1 MCILPH
7 RWVRKHALCLRFG
20 VRLRFGLRL
29 RCFFVHRCG
38 DRGCDNRG
46 DERCSRREVCEPLVA
61 SGQGGPRRV
70 ARELRGS
77 PRGTPEGTDGRTPSL
92 ASEAGEIAVSSP
104 DPGYTLFR
112 ATPPRS
118 PDLRGTDHST
128 DARAFRPRV
137 VRRTRT
143 PQSTLVAVLDNRL
156 SDCPPKRPD
165 VSFNPFEGIE
175 LPKAGSPPPRRRPER
190 HAAGKT
196 PWRANSRGPYR
207 ARTARALE
215 TARRGWDCER
225 AHGHR
230 PRGAQRLP
238 IGRYNVGDRRGMRR
252 REASRPRRDR
262 RRVGMRS
269 PAEALRP
276 IDAFS
281 SRLP

>member
-92 ASEAGEIAVSSP
+92 ASQAGEIAVSSP
-104 DPGYTLFR
+104 DPGYTLFQ

-118 PDLRGTDHST
+118 PDLRGTDQST

-137 VRRTRT
+137 LRRTLAHR
-143 PQSTLVAVLDNRL
+143 
-156 SDCPPKRPD
+156 
-165 VSFNPFEGIE
+165 NPRW
-175 LPKAGSPPPRRRPER
+175 LLYWTTGSPIVHPSDPTSVSIRLRESNYRKREVPRPVVPRNGMRPER
-190 HAAGKT
+190 RLGVPTLEDLIAHERQE
-196 PWRANSRGPYR
+196 PWR
-207 ARTARALE
+207 
-215 TARRGWDCER
+215 RRGGDGTANAPMVIDCE
-225 AHGHR
+225 
-230 PRGAQRLP
+230 
-238 IGRYNVGDRRGMRR
+238 
-252 REASRPRRDR
+252 
-262 RRVGMRS
+262 
-269 PAEALRP
+269 
-276 IDAFS
+276 
-281 SRLP
+281 